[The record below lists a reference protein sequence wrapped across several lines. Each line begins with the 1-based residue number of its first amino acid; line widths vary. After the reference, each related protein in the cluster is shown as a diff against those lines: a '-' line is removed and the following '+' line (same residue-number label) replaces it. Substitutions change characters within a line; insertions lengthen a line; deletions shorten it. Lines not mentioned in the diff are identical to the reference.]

1 MSREQAIN
9 CWNNK
14 PTEVAP
20 PLRYGAREVAAVIGW
35 GGIQVFDAHVDLIR
49 LCHEYA
55 QAVQINSCGQCI
67 PCRTGMRVL
76 TGLFAKIDEGLG
88 EDRDLEYIEELSKTI
103 SKASMCELGQSSPRV
118 FLYLLENFRDT
129 FTAALKSKMGVK
141 SKGSPEYSFHS
152 MLTAPCM
159 QACPIHLDIPRYIEE
174 IKAGRFRDSLEV
186 IKSRLPIPGIVGRVC
201 VRPCEFNCRRGL
213 VDEPIQIRHL
223 KRFVADHAR
232 NHTQNPTDTCVR
244 ELAVASNSKN
254 RVALPKVAIIGAGP
268 SGLTCASFLAKAG
281 YNVTIFEMLSES
293 GGMAAVGIPDY
304 RLPREIVRGEVEEIE
319 KLGAQIVYG
328 KALGASFTLDDL
340 EKDGYKATFIGMGC
354 HCHKSLGIEGED
366 KGYYGY
372 VPGVYFLRNINLGLY
387 DEVPKGKKMVVV
399 GGGNVAIDCVRT
411 AFRVGFDESHIVYRR
426 SRKEMPADQ
435 VEIDDAES
443 EGVSFH
449 FLTAPNRIIGENG
462 KVKGLECLRIELGEP
477 DSSGRRRPVVVPGSE
492 FVIEA
497 DVIVAAIGQ
506 EGDFNCMCNLPGVE
520 VSKKGAILVDENMMT
535 TRKGVF
541 AGGDC
546 VTGPDILIK
555 ACAHGRRIG
564 MAIDRYLTD
573 GSLAPLGEVT
583 DEKFLEQLKLY
594 DASEA
599 IALPAGTGRIP
610 VRHEPAAER
619 KKDFREVD
627 KGFTPDEAVTEASR
641 CLRCYRV
648 VMYAYACHGTDK
660 I

>member
-1 MSREQAIN
+1 MPRTRTIN
-9 CWNNK
+9 NWNNK
-14 PTEVAP
+14 SMEITE
-20 PLRYGAREVAAVIGW
+20 PLRYGDREVAAVIGW
-35 GGIQVFDAHVDLIR
+35 SGIQVFDARVDLIR
-49 LCHEYA
+49 LCYEYA
-55 QAVQINSCGQCI
+55 QAVQNNSCGQCI

-76 TGLFAKIDEGLG
+76 SGLFAKISEGRG
-88 EDRDLEYIEELSKTI
+88 EDKDINHIGELSKTI
-103 SKASMCELGQSSPRV
+103 SKASMCEIGQSSPRV

-129 FTAALKSKMGVK
+129 FITALKDRKGVK
-141 SKGSPEYSFHS
+141 SEKSRRYSFHA

-159 QACPIHLDIPRYIEE
+159 QACPIHLDIPKYIEE
-174 IKAGRFRDSLEV
+174 IKAGRFRESLKV
-186 IKSRLPIPGIVGRVC
+186 IESRLPVPGIVGRVC

-223 KRFVADHAR
+223 KRFVADCAR
-232 NHTQNPTDTCVR
+232 DHTQDSADPQIQQRTA
-244 ELAVASNSKN
+244 AVKYKHHIAP
-254 RVALPKVAIIGAGP
+254 LKVAIIGAGP
-268 SGLTCASFLAKAG
+268 SGLTAADFLTKRG
-281 YNVTIFEMLSES
+281 YDVTIFEMLHES

-304 RLPREIVRGEVEEIE
+304 RLPRNIVRGEVEAIE
-319 KLGAQIVYG
+319 NLGVKIIYG

-340 EKDGYKATFIGMGC
+340 EAEGFRAIFIGMGC

-399 GGGNVAIDCVRT
+399 GGGNVAIDCVRI

-426 SRKEMPADQ
+426 SRKEMPADY
-435 VEIDDAES
+435 VEINDAEA

-449 FLTAPNRIIGENG
+449 FLTAPKRIIGENG
-462 KVKGLECLRIELGEP
+462 KVKGLECLRMQLGEP
-477 DSSGRRRPVVVPGSE
+477 DLSGRRRPVEIPGSE

-520 VSKKGAILVDENMMT
+520 VSKKGAILVDQNLMT
-535 TRKGVF
+535 SRKGVF

-546 VTGPDILIK
+546 VTGPDVLIR
-555 ACAHGRRIG
+555 ACSHGRRVG
-564 MAIDRYLTD
+564 MAIDKYLTD
-573 GSLAPLGEVT
+573 GSLAPLAEVT
-583 DEKFLEQLKLY
+583 DEKFLDQLKVY
-594 DASEA
+594 DPSEA

-610 VRHEPAAER
+610 VRHEPPQKR
-619 KKDFREVD
+619 KKDFCEVD
-627 KGFTPDEAVTEASR
+627 EGFTAEEAVAEASR

-648 VMYAYACHGTDK
+648 VMYVCA
-660 I
+660 

>member
-1 MSREQAIN
+1 MSRVRSIKY
-9 CWNNK
+9 WNNK
-14 PTEVAP
+14 PMESAP
-20 PLRYGAREVAAVIGW
+20 PLRYADREVAAVIGW
-35 GGIQVFDAHVDLIR
+35 GGIQVFDAHVDVIK
-49 LCHEYA
+49 LCYEYA
-55 QAVQINSCGQCI
+55 QAVQNNSCGQCI

-76 TGLFAKIDEGLG
+76 AGLFAKISEGRG
-88 EDRDLEYIEELSKTI
+88 EEKDLEYIEELSMTI
-103 SKASMCELGQSSPRV
+103 SRSSMCEIGQSSPRV
-118 FLYLLENFRDT
+118 FLYLLENFKDT
-129 FTAALKSKMGVK
+129 FIAALKDKLGVK
-141 SKGSPEYSFHS
+141 SDGSLRYSFHS

-159 QACPIHLDIPRYIEE
+159 QACPIHLDIPKYIEE
-174 IKAGRFRDSLEV
+174 IKAGRFRESLEI
-186 IKSRLPIPGIVGRVC
+186 IKSRLPLPGIVGRVC

-223 KRFVADHAR
+223 KRFVADYARDHAQDSSDE
-232 NHTQNPTDTCVR
+232 HVAKPT
-244 ELAVASNSKN
+244 AAIKFKQH
-254 RVALPKVAIIGAGP
+254 AAPQKVAIIGAGP

-281 YNVTIFEMLSES
+281 YDVTIFEMLPVS

-304 RLPREIVRGEVEEIE
+304 RLPRYIVRGEVEEIE
-319 KLGAQIVYG
+319 KLGIKVVYG
-328 KALGASFTLDDL
+328 KALGPSFTLDDL

-387 DEVPKGKKMVVV
+387 EEIPKGKKMVVI

-449 FLTAPNRIIGENG
+449 FLTAPNRIIGEND
-462 KVKGLECLRIELGEP
+462 KVKGLECLRMELGEP

-506 EGDFNCMCNLPGVE
+506 EGDFNCICNLPGVE
-520 VSKKGAILVDENMMT
+520 VSKKGAILVDENLMT
-535 TRKGVF
+535 SRKGVF

-546 VTGPDILIK
+546 VTGPDVLIK
-555 ACAHGRRIG
+555 ACTHGRRIG
-564 MAIDRYLTD
+564 MAIDKYLID
-573 GSLAPLGEVT
+573 GSLAPLGEVM

-594 DASEA
+594 DSSEV

-610 VRHEPAAER
+610 VSHEPSAER
-619 KKDFREVD
+619 KRDFREVD
-627 KGFTPDEAVTEASR
+627 KGFTPDEAVAEASR

-648 VMYAYACHGTDK
+648 VMYACARYGTDE